1 MNSSQEE
8 LVKRSN
14 NLLNNLIKNS
24 NSVFYLSENNNINKT
39 LLNKAAKSVFEKD
52 RVFVNLYKQL
62 GDRKILE
69 NKRKFYLSPRHF
81 MMFRATSIVPRY
93 IVLVSLLIY
102 YMAIS
107 QILDFSLDLQSILNI
122 VFFWLICLLPR
133 YTFTP

>member
-69 NKRKFYLSPRHF
+69 NKRKFYLSLRHF

>member
-69 NKRKFYLSPRHF
+69 NKRKFYLSPCHF